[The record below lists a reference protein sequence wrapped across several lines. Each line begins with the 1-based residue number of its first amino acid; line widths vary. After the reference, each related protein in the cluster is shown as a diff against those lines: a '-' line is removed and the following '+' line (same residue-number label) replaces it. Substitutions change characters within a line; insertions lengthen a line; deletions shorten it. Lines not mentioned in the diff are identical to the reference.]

1 MSNSD
6 WLAYTARMREIQSST
21 SVGIVVLGCGRISAA
36 HIAAIGAQP
45 HNLRLVAV
53 IDRDLDHARQVA
65 THYAIPHAFG
75 TLASALTLPEI
86 EAVLICTPNEMH
98 AANALEA
105 LAAKRH
111 VLVEKPMAEN
121 AADARRMADAAVA
134 ANRILAVGHT
144 FRHSA
149 AVRYLQDHFADFGT
163 LHSLEVSQCVFWD
176 GPQAPWWATR
186 SRQQGLI
193 LSLFAP
199 HALDFVQLVMRDEPL
214 RVHAETARH
223 QSGWQG
229 EDEAMILLG
238 YSGRR
243 MAMVHVSYNQRRVVD
258 RKMLLFD
265 RGVLRLEDRDWLYWN
280 DELVVGTLEGPGPE
294 QRRMGGKDMAACFE
308 TQLTE
313 FVRAIRGQP
322 HRSVL
327 HEDGCRLIQTIER
340 VRRAALAS
348 NPQLD

>member
-1 MSNSD
+1 MM
-6 WLAYTARMREIQSST
+6 AVAPAP
-21 SVGIVVLGCGRISAA
+21 VGIAVLGCGRISTA
-36 HIAAIGAQP
+36 HIDAIEAQP
-45 HNLRLVAV
+45 QHARLVAV
-53 IDRDLDHARQVA
+53 IDQDLGRAQQLAAR
-65 THYAIPHAFG
+65 HGMPRAFDSLSAA
-75 TLASALTLPEI
+75 LALADVD
-86 EAVLICTPNEMH
+86 AVLICTPNELH
-98 AANALEA
+98 TAHALES

-134 ANRILAVGHT
+134 AGRILAVGHT

-149 AVRYLQDHFADFGT
+149 AVRYLQDHFDEFGR

-186 SRQQGLI
+186 TREQGLI

-214 RVHAETARH
+214 RVQVETARH
-223 QSGWQG
+223 QTGWHG

-243 MAMVHVSYNQRRVVD
+243 MATVHVSYNQRRVID
-258 RKMLLFD
+258 RKTLLFD
-265 RGVLRLEDRDWLYWN
+265 RGVLRLEDRNWLYWN
-280 DELVVGTLEGPGPE
+280 DALLVGTPEGPGPE
-294 QRRMGGKDMAACFE
+294 QRRMGGKDMGPCFE
-308 TQLTE
+308 AQLTE
-313 FVRAIRGQP
+313 FVRAIRGQA

-327 HEDGCRLIQTIER
+327 HDDGYRLIHTIDR
-340 VRRAALAS
+340 IRHAALLT
-348 NPQLD
+348 NPSL

>member
-1 MSNSD
+1 M
-6 WLAYTARMREIQSST
+6 
-21 SVGIVVLGCGRISAA
+21 LGCGRISAA
-36 HIAAIGAQP
+36 HIAAIQAQP
-45 HNLRLVAV
+45 QLVRLVAV
-53 IDRDLDHARQVA
+53 VDQDLGRAQQVA
-65 THYAIPHAFG
+65 ARHRSVQAFSR
-75 TLASALTLPEI
+75 LDAALHLSDI
-86 EAVLICTPNEMH
+86 EAVLICTPNELH
-98 AANALEA
+98 TENTLKA
-105 LAAKRH
+105 LAADRH

-121 AADARRMADAAVA
+121 AADARRMADAAVT

-149 AVRYLQDHFADFGT
+149 AVRYLQDHFAEFGT

-186 SRQQGLI
+186 SREQGLI

-214 RVHAETARH
+214 RAQVETARH

-229 EDEAMILLG
+229 EDEAMMLLG
-238 YSGRR
+238 FSGRR
-243 MAMVHVSYNQRRVVD
+243 MASVHVSYNQRQVVD
-258 RKMLLFD
+258 RKTLLFD

-280 DELVVGTLEGPGPE
+280 DELVIGTPEGPGPE

-308 TQLTE
+308 TQVAE
-313 FVRAIRGQP
+313 FARAVRGQP

-327 HEDGCRLIQTIER
+327 HEEGYRLIHTIDR
-340 VRRAALAS
+340 IRRAALTN
-348 NPQLD
+348 NPLLD

>member
-1 MSNSD
+1 MRPDPNSS
-6 WLAYTARMREIQSST
+6 I
-21 SVGIVVLGCGRISAA
+21 GIAVLGCGRISAA
-36 HIAAIGAQP
+36 HIAAIKAQP
-45 HNLRLVAV
+45 QNLNLVAV
-53 IDRDLDHARQVA
+53 IDRDSDRARQVA
-65 THYAIPHAFG
+65 THHGIAHAFG
-75 TLASALTLPEI
+75 DLASALTLGEI
-86 EAVLICTPNEMH
+86 EAVLICTPNELH
-98 AANALEA
+98 TANTLEA
-105 LAAKRH
+105 LAAGRH

-121 AADARRMADAAVA
+121 GAEARRMANAAVS

-186 SRQQGLI
+186 TREQGLI

-199 HALDFVQLVMRDEPL
+199 HALDFVQLVTREEPL
-214 RVHAETARH
+214 RVHVETARH
-223 QSGWQG
+223 QSGWLG

-238 YSGRR
+238 YTGRR
-243 MAMVHVSYNQRRVVD
+243 MAAVHVSYNQRRVLD
-258 RKMLLFD
+258 RKTLLFD

-280 DELVVGTLEGPGPE
+280 DELLIGTPKGPGPE

-313 FVRAIRGQP
+313 FARAIRGQP

-327 HEDGCRLIQTIER
+327 HEDGCRLIETIDR
-340 VRRAALAS
+340 VRSAALAS
-348 NPQLD
+348 NPLLD

>member
-1 MSNSD
+1 
-6 WLAYTARMREIQSST
+6 MRADPQSSI
-21 SVGIVVLGCGRISAA
+21 GIAVLGCGRISAA
-36 HIAAIGAQP
+36 HIAAIMVQP
-45 HNLRLVAV
+45 QNLKLLAV
-53 IDRDLDHARQVA
+53 IDHDLGRARQVA
-65 THYAIPHAFG
+65 ARHGIAHAFDD
-75 TLASALTLPEI
+75 LASALAMGEI

-98 AANALEA
+98 TAHALQA

-121 AADARRMADAAVA
+121 AADARRMADAAIA
-134 ANRILAVGHT
+134 AGRILAVGHT

-149 AVRYLQDHFADFGT
+149 AVRYLQDHLADFGT

-186 SRQQGLI
+186 SRAQGLI

-214 RVHAETARH
+214 RVHVETARH
-223 QSGWQG
+223 QTGWRG

-238 YSGRR
+238 YAGRR
-243 MAMVHVSYNQRRVVD
+243 MATVHVSYNQRQVVD
-258 RKMLLFD
+258 RKTLLFD

-280 DELVVGTLEGPGPE
+280 DELLLGTPAGPGPE
-294 QRRMGGKDMAACFE
+294 QRRMGGKDMAPCFE
-308 TQLTE
+308 TQLAE

-327 HEDGCRLIQTIER
+327 HGDGCRLIETIDR
-340 VRRAALAS
+340 IRHAALVS
-348 NPQLD
+348 NPSLD

>member
-1 MSNSD
+1 MSKGN
-6 WLAYTARMREIQSST
+6 LVP
-21 SVGIVVLGCGRISAA
+21 VGIAVLGCGRISAA
-36 HIAAIGAQP
+36 HIAAIHAQP
-45 HNLRLVAV
+45 QLTKLVAV
-53 IDRDLDHARQVA
+53 IDQDLGRAQQVA
-65 THYAIPHAFG
+65 ATHQVPHAFG
-75 TLASALTLPEI
+75 SLDDALRLGDI
-86 EAVLICTPNEMH
+86 DAVLICTPNELH
-98 AANALEA
+98 TANTLAA
-105 LAAKRH
+105 LAANRH

-121 AADARRMADAAVA
+121 APDARRMANAAVA
-134 ANRILAVGHT
+134 ANRILAIGHT

-149 AVRYLQDHFADFGT
+149 AVRYLQDHFQDFGT
-163 LHSLEVSQCVFWD
+163 LQSLEVSQCVFWD

-186 SRQQGLI
+186 SREQGLI

-214 RVHAETARH
+214 RVHVETARH

-238 YSGRR
+238 FRGRR
-243 MAMVHVSYNQRRVVD
+243 MAMVHVSYNQRRIVD
-258 RKMLLFD
+258 RKTLLFD

-280 DELVVGTLEGPGPE
+280 DELLIGTPEGPGPE
-294 QRRMGGKDMAACFE
+294 KRRMGGTDLAACFE

-327 HEDGCRLIQTIER
+327 HEGGYQLIETIDR
-340 VRRAALAS
+340 IRSAALNS
-348 NPQLD
+348 NPLLD

>member
-1 MSNSD
+1 MSAGPNS
-6 WLAYTARMREIQSST
+6 AI
-21 SVGIVVLGCGRISAA
+21 GIAMLGCGRISAA
-36 HIAAIGAQP
+36 HIAAIQAQP
-45 HNLRLVAV
+45 RNLNLVAV
-53 IDRDLDHARQVA
+53 IDRDLGRAQQVA
-65 THYAIPHAFG
+65 TRHGIPHAFG
-75 TLASALTLPEI
+75 DLASALALGEI

-98 AANALEA
+98 TANSLEA

-121 AADARRMADAAVA
+121 AADARRMADAAIA

-186 SRQQGLI
+186 TREQGLI

-214 RVHAETARH
+214 RVQAETARH

-238 YSGRR
+238 YPGRR
-243 MAMVHVSYNQRRVVD
+243 MATVHVSYNQRRVVD
-258 RKMLLFD
+258 RKTLLFD

-280 DELVVGTLEGPGPE
+280 DELVVGTPQGPGPE

-313 FVRAIRGQP
+313 FVHAIRGQP

-327 HEDGCRLIQTIER
+327 HEDGCRLIEIIDR
-340 VRRAALAS
+340 IRRAALVS
-348 NPQLD
+348 NPLLD

>member
-1 MSNSD
+1 MRPDPNSS
-6 WLAYTARMREIQSST
+6 I
-21 SVGIVVLGCGRISAA
+21 GIAVLGCGRISAA
-36 HIAAIGAQP
+36 HIAAIKAQP
-45 HNLRLVAV
+45 QNLNLVAV
-53 IDRDLDHARQVA
+53 IDRDSDRARQVA
-65 THYAIPHAFG
+65 THHGIAHAFG
-75 TLASALTLPEI
+75 DLASALTLGEI
-86 EAVLICTPNEMH
+86 EAVLICTPNELH
-98 AANALEA
+98 TANTLEA
-105 LAAKRH
+105 LAAGRH

-121 AADARRMADAAVA
+121 GAEARRMANAAVS

-186 SRQQGLI
+186 TREQGLI

-199 HALDFVQLVMRDEPL
+199 HALDFVQLVTREEPL
-214 RVHAETARH
+214 RVHVETARH

-238 YSGRR
+238 YTGRR
-243 MAMVHVSYNQRRVVD
+243 MAAVHVSYNQRRVLD
-258 RKMLLFD
+258 RKTLLFD

-280 DELVVGTLEGPGPE
+280 DELLIGTPKGPGPE

-313 FVRAIRGQP
+313 FARAIRGQP

-327 HEDGCRLIQTIER
+327 HEDGCRLIETIDR
-340 VRRAALAS
+340 VRSAALAS
-348 NPQLD
+348 NPLLD